1 MRRRACEGAG
11 GRPGNPEEPPQPASG
26 RTGLGQRLL
35 LVDPPAPHGFS
46 ALLRVAIPFSQ
57 LSRGPCFLMT
67 AVLGRPL
74 SSHGV
79 FVYAAQGARA
89 PTSGRNMALGSD
101 RVRGTGMG
109 LVQLTG

>member
-1 MRRRACEGAG
+1 MRVQGGAQGTPRNHHSRPQEERAWGSACCWWT
-11 GRPGNPEEPPQPASG
+11 RPPLMASP
-26 RTGLGQRLL
+26 LC
-35 LVDPPAPHGFS
+35 S
-46 ALLRVAIPFSQ
+46 AW
-57 LSRGPCFLMT
+57 LSRSPSSRGGPCFLMT